1 MVAVPITTGRTPA
14 ELRALARRE
23 RDGRVSA
30 RLLAL
35 ANALD
40 GMSRDEAARA
50 AGMDRQTL
58 RDWVH
63 RYNAEGVE
71 GLRDRPRPGRPCALD
86 EGRQA
91 ALKGLI
97 LRGPRLERDGCVAW
111 RARDLRELV
120 ERRFGVRY
128 SESGVR
134 RLLRGLD
141 LSWQKARPVHP
152 EADPRAQERFKKT
165 CRAVRGSRAT
175 TPGGRVELWFMD
187 EARIGQ
193 KGGVTHVWYQ
203 KGARPRG
210 VRQQGFASAH
220 LFGAMCPERGEGVAL
235 VLPEVSTAAMD
246 VFLAELSHAVP
257 AGTHAALVLDG
268 AGWHVSE
275 PDRAGEP
282 DPDPPAPL
290 QPRAQPGRAGV
301 GVSPRPLAEPP
312 RARRRPRGG
321 GGRGLRGL
329 ERAPRRAGAAPLPH
343 QLPLA
348 AFSGQHFVSPVSH
361 QAPPQA

>member
-1 MVAVPITTGRTPA
+1 MVAVAIAKERTPA

-40 GMSRDEAARA
+40 GMSRGEAARA

-86 EGRQA
+86 EGQQA

-111 RARDLRELV
+111 RARDLRELA

-152 EADPRAQERFKKT
+152 EADTKEQERFKKT
-165 CRAVRGSRAT
+165 RMAKLAGRGAARAGRDTLRGHDGTA
-175 TPGGRVELWFMD
+175 PA
-187 EARIGQ
+187 ARGPR
-193 KGGVTHVWYQ
+193 G
-203 KGARPRG
+203 GARGRRAPAANAADRL
-210 VRQQGFASAH
+210 R
-220 LFGAMCPERGEGVAL
+220 PDRERPG
-235 VLPEVSTAAMD
+235 
-246 VFLAELSHAVP
+246 H
-257 AGTHAALVLDG
+257 G
-268 AGWHVSE
+268 AGW
-275 PDRAGEP
+275 RG
-282 DPDPPAPL
+282 
-290 QPRAQPGRAGV
+290 
-301 GVSPRPLAEPP
+301 
-312 RARRRPRGG
+312 RRRP
-321 GGRGLRGL
+321 
-329 ERAPRRAGAAPLPH
+329 APDHAAR
-343 QLPLA
+343 
-348 AFSGQHFVSPVSH
+348 
-361 QAPPQA
+361 